1 MYKESRKM
9 MIELWR
15 IRYEEKQEIDRIN
28 EEFSEMEKEVKQN
41 YEELKNLDIGFF
53 KRIKNWLSFKN
64 QLDEIYT
71 ARNRQIQEI
80 KNIYQGK
87 FDQFDISIF

>member
-53 KRIKNWLSFKN
+53 KSIKNWLSFKN

>member
-15 IRYEEKQEIDRIN
+15 IRYEEKIEIDRIN
-28 EEFSEMEKEVKQN
+28 EVFSEMEKEVKQN
-41 YEELKNLDIGFF
+41 YDELKNLDTGFF